1 MKATLRPSDSRLLSR
16 KRPTGATTRDG
27 RPEHRGRPQQSSSR
41 LRTQRLGKNYRPLP
55 RLPPRGVPGGPGAED
70 LGLSHAGRGA
80 VDLDLRV
87 TATSTVTSCHALR
100 GEEAEPRALPPQPAK
115 ASEICRWARGREA
128 PVLHR
133 GGWTHSEEKA
143 TGWKDGSKSW
153 CPEEAGG
160 GGSPLLGKTACS
172 PVSAP
177 PPVMTASRI
186 RCPSTT
192 LRFRVWQQRQKHTV
206 GALAKIFHDVEAN
219 IQIPSP
225 QMLPVS

>member
-1 MKATLRPSDSRLLSR
+1 M
-16 KRPTGATTRDG
+16 
-27 RPEHRGRPQQSSSR
+27 
-41 LRTQRLGKNYRPLP
+41 
-55 RLPPRGVPGGPGAED
+55 
-70 LGLSHAGRGA
+70 
-80 VDLDLRV
+80 DLDLRV
-87 TATSTVTSCHALR
+87 TASSTVTSCHALR

-225 QMLPVS
+225 QMLPVSKLSQSRRAPSMTRPSEAAISHTCHQVLVAFHLHGHTNVRRPTAVTRLVGGDGAPAKTPGREPPGSQAAR